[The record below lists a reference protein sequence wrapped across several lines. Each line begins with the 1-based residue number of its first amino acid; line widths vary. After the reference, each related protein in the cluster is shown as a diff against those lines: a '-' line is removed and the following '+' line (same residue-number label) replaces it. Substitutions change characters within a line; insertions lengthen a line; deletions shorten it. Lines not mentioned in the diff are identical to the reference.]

1 MRSNFYLLFQQLR
14 QKVTGSMGILERP
27 PPPALK
33 RIAYGTDTFQF
44 GEIRLPIGTG
54 PFPVVM
60 NIHGGFWRSQ
70 YSLDHAGHLCAALA
84 EAGIATWNIEYRR
97 LGNPGGGW
105 MGTFEDVGRAADYL
119 PTLADSYPLDL
130 TRVVVMGHS
139 AGGHLALWSAARPR
153 FEVSHPLHSLN
164 AFPFKGVV
172 ALAPVADLAMAWQL
186 RLSNNVVEQLLA
198 GSPMSHSARYAL
210 ANPIQRLPLGIPQI
224 IVHGARDEI
233 VPIAIADHYV
243 EVARS
248 HGDDCRLERLPTA
261 GHFEV
266 IDPFAPEW
274 EVVLK
279 AVQGVLSIE
288 H

>member
-1 MRSNFYLLFQQLR
+1 
-14 QKVTGSMGILERP
+14 MGIMETP
-27 PPPALK
+27 PSPALK
-33 RIAYGTDTFQF
+33 KIAYGVNPFQF
-44 GEIRLPIGTG
+44 GEIRLPKGSG

-105 MGTFEDVGRAADYL
+105 MGTFEDVGRAADYV
-119 PTLADSYPLDL
+119 PTLADAYPLDL
-130 TRVVVMGHS
+130 DRVIVMGHS
-139 AGGHLALWSAARPR
+139 AGGHLALWTAARPR
-153 FEVSHPLHSLN
+153 FNGNHPLHSSN
-164 AFPFKGVV
+164 AFHFKGVV

-186 RLSNNVVEQLLA
+186 RLSNNVVGQLLG
-198 GSPMSHSARYAL
+198 GSPMSHSDRYAL
-210 ANPIQRLPLGIPQI
+210 ANPIQWVPLGIPQI
-224 IVHGARDEI
+224 VVHGARDEI

-248 HGDDCRLERLPTA
+248 HGDRCILERLPTA

-274 EVVLK
+274 GVVLK
-279 AVQGVLSIE
+279 AVHGVLGSE
-288 H
+288 